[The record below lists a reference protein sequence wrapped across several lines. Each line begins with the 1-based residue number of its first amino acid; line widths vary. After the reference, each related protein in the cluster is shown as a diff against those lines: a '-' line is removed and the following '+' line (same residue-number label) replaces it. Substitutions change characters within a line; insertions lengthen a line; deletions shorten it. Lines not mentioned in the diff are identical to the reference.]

1 MANFKI
7 NVKYNRLS
15 KYDFKRE
22 QRGYGNWL
30 ITYTYPKGRK
40 ISAVLTAIS
49 YDILNNE
56 EPTQRQLKHI
66 KDVIKHK
73 NLTQIN

>member
-1 MANFKI
+1 MTHKI
-7 NVKYNRLS
+7 IVKYNRLS
-15 KYDFKRE
+15 KYDFTAV
-22 QRGYGNWL
+22 QQGYGNWM

-49 YDILNNE
+49 YDVLQQE
-56 EPTQRQLKHI
+56 EPTQRKLKHI

-73 NLTQIN
+73 NLTQVN

>member
-1 MANFKI
+1 M
-7 NVKYNRLS
+7 
-15 KYDFKRE
+15 
-22 QRGYGNWL
+22 

-49 YDILNNE
+49 YDVLQQE
-56 EPTQRQLKHI
+56 EPTQRKLKHI

-73 NLTQIN
+73 NLTQVN